1 MNQERVK
8 KCIFQLVLIT
18 PMYVRKGGGEGL
30 EGPDWTDATK
40 WILPGFISLQ
50 NEVENIKSKLM
61 VATLIYNFSNF
72 TLSKLISFGS
82 KE

>member
-1 MNQERVK
+1 MYIPPSADYAFVCIEERV
-8 KCIFQLVLIT
+8 
-18 PMYVRKGGGEGL
+18 GEGL
-30 EGPDWTDATK
+30 EGPDWTDASK
-40 WILPGFISLQ
+40 WILPGFISLK